1 MMDAA
6 PGAISAWH
14 EIGTIIPSSHRD
26 NSRPWADHRHQK
38 RLSVHPSG
46 TPDASLELEF
56 TAHRGRSH
64 PEVFWF
70 KSCSNKKAQKES
82 EPLS

>member
-1 MMDAA
+1 MTDAA

-26 NSRPWADHRHQK
+26 DSRPWADHRHQK
-38 RLSVHPSG
+38 RLSVRPSG

-64 PEVFWF
+64 PEVFCQVMF
-70 KSCSNKKAQKES
+70 Q
-82 EPLS
+82 